1 MLKSL
6 PVLMYHSISP
16 WPNPITVAPEVFE
29 EHLAAMSGA
38 GWKGIGLDEAADYLA
53 RGWDLPDR
61 TCLITFDDGY
71 LDNHVFAAPLL
82 KQHGHRGVV
91 FAVTG
96 KLVDE
101 ALPRPTLEDVWNGFV
116 DMRDLPQ
123 MDTQYARSGQGLRM
137 RRDLFM
143 SWKEAGIMDQGG
155 TMAVEAHS
163 HRHRSVFVSQRFETL
178 MEPALRRRTFDRL
191 DHEIVFGLPDFKRGP
206 ALGGPA
212 WLPSEELY
220 AFVKSRVPQDR
231 GQAREFFERGDEAH
245 GLLKELSSWPAQ
257 RLGRLETEREAALR
271 MRAELLACRDALE
284 IGLGRAPRALAW
296 PWGTYCQ
303 AALDQGRE
311 LGFEVF
317 FCTDTGPNPPAK
329 RPGHVHRFKARNKS
343 GKWLMGRLGLYA
355 KPLMAKAYSLVR
367 K

>member
-29 EHLAAMSGA
+29 EHLSAMNAA
-38 GWKGIGLDEAADYLA
+38 GWKGIGLDEAADYLVK
-53 RGWDLPDR
+53 GWDLPDK

-101 ALPRPTLEDVWNGFV
+101 DLPRPTLEDVWNGFV
-116 DMRDLPQ
+116 EMRDLPQ
-123 MDTQYARSGQGLRM
+123 VDTQYARSGQGLRM

-143 SWKEAGIMDQGG
+143 SWKEARIMDQGG
-155 TMAVEAHS
+155 TLAVEAHS
-163 HRHRSVFVSQRFETL
+163 HHHRSVFTSPRFEKL

-191 DHEIVFGLPDFKRGP
+191 DHDIVFGLPDFQRRP

-212 WLPSEELY
+212 FQPSGELY
-220 AFVKSRVPQDR
+220 AFLRDRVPQER
-231 GQAREFFERGDEAH
+231 GAAREFFERGDDAQALH
-245 GLLKELSSWPAQ
+245 KELSSWPAE
-257 RLGRLETEREAALR
+257 RLGRMETGREAALR
-271 MRAELLACRDALE
+271 MRGDLLACRDALE
-284 IGLGRAPRALAW
+284 AGLGRAPRALAW
-296 PWGTYCQ
+296 PWGACCDTALEQ
-303 AALDQGRE
+303 ARE

-317 FCTDTGPNPPAK
+317 FCTDTGPNPPQR
-329 RPGHVHRFKARNKS
+329 RPEHVHRFKARNKS
-343 GKWLMGRLGLYA
+343 AKWLMGRLKLYA
-355 KPLMAKAYSLVR
+355 KPMMAKAYSLVR

>member
-29 EHLAAMSGA
+29 EHLAAMNEA
-38 GWKGIGLDEAADYLA
+38 GWKGIGLEEAVDYLA
-53 RGWDLPDR
+53 KGWDLPDK
-61 TCLITFDDGY
+61 TCLVTFDDGY

-82 KQHGHRGVV
+82 RQHGHKGVV

-123 MDTQYARSGQGLRM
+123 MDAQYARSGQGLRV

-143 SWKEAGIMDQGG
+143 SWKEARAMDQGG
-155 TMAVEAHS
+155 VMAVEAHS
-163 HRHRSVFVSQRFETL
+163 HRHRSVFTSPRFDTL
-178 MEPALRRRTFDRL
+178 MAPALRRRTFDRL
-191 DHEIVFGLPDFKRGP
+191 DHEIVFGLPDFQRGP

-212 WLPSEELY
+212 FLPSEELY
-220 AFVKSRVPQDR
+220 AFVRGRVPQER
-231 GQAREFFERGDEAH
+231 GQAREFFERGDDGQA
-245 GLLKELSSWPAQ
+245 LLKEVQGWAPA
-257 RLGRLETEREAALR
+257 RLGRMESERETVLR
-271 MRAELLACRDALE
+271 MRTELMTCRDALQA
-284 IGLGRAPRALAW
+284 GLGRAPRALAW
-296 PWGTYCQ
+296 PWGAACPT
-303 AALDQGRE
+303 ALDQGRE

-317 FCTDTGPNPPAK
+317 FNTDTGPNPPAR
-329 RPGHVHRFKARNKS
+329 RPEHVHRFKARNKG
-343 GKWLMGRLGLYA
+343 GKWLMGRLRLYA

>member
-29 EHLAAMSGA
+29 EHLVAMNEA

-53 RGWDLPDR
+53 KGWDLPDR
-61 TCLITFDDGY
+61 RCLITFDDGY

-82 KQHGHRGVV
+82 KQHGHKGVV

-101 ALPRPTLEDVWNGFV
+101 ALARAALEDVWSGFV

-123 MDTQYARSGQGLRM
+123 VDTQYARGGQGLRM

-143 SWKEAGIMDQGG
+143 SWKEAKTMDDGG
-155 TMAVEAHS
+155 VVSVEAHT
-163 HRHRSVFVSQRFETL
+163 HRHRSVFASPRFNSL
-178 MEPALRRRTFDRL
+178 MRPALRRRTFDRL
-191 DHEIVFGLPDFKRGP
+191 DHDIVFGLPDFGRAPALSGP
-206 ALGGPA
+206 AF
-212 WLPSEELY
+212 LPSDELY
-220 AFVKSRVPQDR
+220 AFVRQRAPQER
-231 GQAREFFERGDEAH
+231 GEAREFFEHGDADD
-245 GLLKELSSWPAQ
+245 LLRELGSWPAH
-257 RLGRLETEREAALR
+257 RLGRMETERELALR
-271 MRAELLACRDALE
+271 VRDELLACRNALE
-284 IGLGRAPRALAW
+284 DGIGRAPRALAW
-296 PWGTYCQ
+296 PWGGYCQ
-303 AALDQGRE
+303 AALDAARE

-317 FCTDTGPNPPAK
+317 FCTDTGPNPPGK
-329 RPGHVHRFKARNKS
+329 RPEHVHRFKARNKS
-343 GKWLMGRLGLYA
+343 AKWLLGRLKLYA
-355 KPLMAKAYSLVR
+355 KPLMAKAYALVR